1 MVEDSHDALEDVV
14 AEGGESQQTE
24 IVDRWEDILDVEA
37 VGNDVAED
45 DASGQGGEDGHEHE
59 HQVLQAVGG

>member
-24 IVDRWEDILDVEA
+24 IVDHWEDILDVEA

-45 DASGQGGEDGHEHE
+45 GASGQGGEDGHEHGS
-59 HQVLQAVGG
+59 QVLQAVGG